1 MGMFRAMSSSGRT
14 EGNDSQEQPSSG
26 AQRPP
31 NPKKGSFLRF
41 LPSKEKFSMSSI
53 SSADLGAARG
63 SLPPSGSTSS
73 ASLRGLMAQAASLG
87 MRGSS
92 GSMKRGSSGA
102 ASLPPSASTGGRDG
116 ATNADGEFTSY
127 DEGDLPEPP
136 EEFIC
141 PLSLEMMYDPVIV
154 DSGQTYERAFIE
166 RWIADGNGTCPK
178 TRQPLTL
185 SAIFPN
191 QVLCCASA
199 GAGAGGLLLPQQA
212 N

>member
-1 MGMFRAMSSSGRT
+1 MGMFRAMSSSVRT
-14 EGNDSQEQPSSG
+14 EGNDSLEQPSSA

-63 SLPPSGSTSS
+63 SLPPSGSSS
-73 ASLRGLMAQAASLG
+73 SSTSLRGLMAQAASLG
-87 MRGSS
+87 MKGSS

-102 ASLPPSASTGGRDG
+102 ASLPPSASTAGGEG
-116 ATNADGEFTSY
+116 SANADGGF
-127 DEGDLPEPP
+127 DGDDDGDLPEPP

-178 TRQPLTL
+178 TRQPLTM

-191 QVLCCASA
+191 QVLRQCDAHK
-199 GAGAGGLLLPQQA
+199 QT